1 MIISHEEKKMET
13 GELKMKKNTIKLTNK
28 EKKREELE
36 LELLTMLKDKSE
48 LLLDIRIGQNAQ
60 IMYDNLEI
68 EIKNIIKDLVN
79 IDD

>member
-1 MIISHEEKKMET
+1 MET

>member
-1 MIISHEEKKMET
+1 MET

-68 EIKNIIKDLVN
+68 EIKNIIKNLVN